1 MMADLLSFLIIVLAD
16 IDVKSNCGCS
26 AGLFMADLLQQ
37 GSRMGEKMNI
47 DLANFLA
54 CFPYAPSTR
63 RTYADILS
71 RIFDGSQDPSKMR
84 ASELLEI
91 LNESGWENS
100 RQCVALA
107 AAQKYL
113 AWKYGSGHPAL
124 AAKLKRLRGKP
135 QRALTPEVALKLL
148 ASFDPYRP
156 KGARDLAIC
165 VLALDTGLRASEL
178 CRLQRSDTDLDHR
191 VLQVIV
197 KGGKWAAAVFSTQTA
212 AHITRW
218 LHYRKTAKGQD
229 FLFTNT
235 FTGEGL
241 TPEGLNQIVRQW
253 GIAIGIKLSPHDLRR
268 SFAMLAT
275 ELMGAPE
282 RILMEGGRW
291 SNSDMIQRYTRTL
304 KLEAMRKYLPVA
316 GLLGESPDDG
326 IIKP

>member
-1 MMADLLSFLIIVLAD
+1 M
-16 IDVKSNCGCS
+16 
-26 AGLFMADLLQQ
+26 
-37 GSRMGEKMNI
+37 
-47 DLANFLA
+47 
-54 CFPYAPSTR
+54 T
-63 RTYADILS
+63 
-71 RIFDGSQDPSKMR
+71 

-91 LNESGWENS
+91 IQNSGWGNS

-107 AAQKYL
+107 AVQKFL
-113 AWKYGSGHPAL
+113 AWKYGHAHPAL
-124 AAKLKRLRGKP
+124 AAKLKRVRGKP

-148 ASFDPYRP
+148 ASFDPYTG
-156 KGARDLAIC
+156 KGSRDLAIC

-178 CRLQRSDTDLDHR
+178 CRLQLSDTDLDRR
-191 VLQVIV
+191 VLQVVV
-197 KGGKWAAAVFSTQTA
+197 KGGQWAAAVFSAQTA
-212 AHITRW
+212 EHILRW
-218 LHYRKTAKGQD
+218 LNYRKAAPGSG

-235 FTGEGL
+235 FTGKGL

-253 GIAIGIKLSPHDLRR
+253 GLVIGIKLSPHDLRR

-304 KLEAMRKYLPVA
+304 KLEAMRKYLPVS
-316 GLLGESPDDG
+316 GLLGESHGEG